1 MDKSVSSREANQH
14 FSKLLAEAEQGRETV
29 ITKRGVPVAKLV
41 PFNPKKMTK
50 ERKAAIADLMAML
63 EKGWD
68 IDYANN
74 RMTRDEMHER

>member
-1 MDKSVSSREANQH
+1 MKTVSSRDANQR
-14 FSKLLAEAEQGRETV
+14 FSKLLAEAEQGRETI
-29 ITKRGVPVAKLV
+29 ITKRGVPVAKMV
-41 PFNPKKMTK
+41 PFRARKMSR

-74 RMTRDEMHER
+74 KMTRDEMHER